1 MKKSEAGLVGPVEPV
16 RKLSIARVL
25 IAVVVTAGVV
35 VGGISGWQMY
45 SASAD
50 DSSAG
55 AWFASYVDVTATP
68 TFAFETPSTKAA
80 KQVVLSFVV
89 ASSDGACT
97 PSWGSEYT
105 LDEASASLDL
115 DRRIARLQEQGG
127 EVAVSFGGQKNQE
140 LAVTCTSVTQLAA
153 AYSAVI
159 NRYNLSTI
167 DLDIEGA
174 ALDNSAAN
182 VRRAEALAI
191 VQKQQRAEGK
201 SLAIWLTLPVTQTG
215 LAVDGQNAVRQTLA
229 EKVDLAG
236 VNAMTMDYGSSLTE
250 GTSMLQASEDAV
262 VAVQRQLGIL
272 YNEDHI
278 TLNQGTLWSK
288 IGATPMIGQN
298 DDKGEVFSL
307 ADATKFNAFLTS
319 HGVGRV
325 SEWSLNRD
333 LSCGSNYTTLTVVSD
348 SCSGVAQGTSHFSTI
363 LAAGFTGSATVDAK
377 SVTTS
382 EIVSTKSL
390 TDDPKTS
397 PYPIWASTNSYLEGT
412 KIVWHHNV
420 YVAKWWTQGDIPDN
434 PVLGSWQTPWQLV
447 GPVLKGEKPIV
458 QPTVPAGT
466 YATWDGTTVYNTGDR
481 AIFDGI
487 PYQAKWWNQG
497 ESPAAASSDPD
508 SSPWT
513 PLTVAQINQINAQLK
528 AGSTLSA
535 PGH

>member
-1 MKKSEAGLVGPVEPV
+1 MKKANSELSSGTGQAV
-16 RKLSIARVL
+16 RKLSIARLLVA
-25 IAVVVTAGVV
+25 IVVTTGVIAGGLV
-35 VGGISGWQMY
+35 GWQMY

-55 AWFASYVDVTATP
+55 SWFAGYVDVTATP
-68 TFAFETPSTKAA
+68 TFAFESPATKAA

-89 ASSDGACT
+89 ASKNGSCT
-97 PSWGSEYT
+97 PSWGAAYS
-105 LDEASASLDL
+105 LDQASASLDL

-127 EVAVSFGGQKNQE
+127 EVAVSFGGMKNQE
-140 LAVTCTSVTQLAA
+140 LAVTCTNVTQLAA
-153 AYSAVI
+153 AYSAVVD
-159 NRYNLSTI
+159 RYNLSTI
-167 DLDIEGA
+167 DLDVEGA

-201 SLAIWLTLPVTQTG
+201 SLAVWLTLPVTQTG
-215 LAVDGQNAVRQTLA
+215 LALDGQDVVRQTLA

-236 VNAMTMDYGSSLTE
+236 VNGMTMDYGTSLTE
-250 GTSMLQASEDAV
+250 GTSMLQASEDAT
-262 VAVQRQLGIL
+262 VALQRQLGIL
-272 YNEDHI
+272 YREDHI

-298 DDKGEVFSL
+298 DDAGEVFSL
-307 ADATKFNAFLTS
+307 ADATKFNAFLKS

-348 SCSGVAQGTSHFSTI
+348 SCSGVAQGSQHFSTI
-363 LAAGFTGSATVDAK
+363 LAAGFSGSATADAK

-382 EIVSTKSL
+382 EIVNTKSL
-390 TDDPKTS
+390 KDNPKTS

-420 YVAKWWTQGDIPDN
+420 YVAKWWTQGDVPDN
-434 PVLGSWQTPWQLV
+434 PVLNSWQTPWQLV
-447 GPVLKGEKPIV
+447 GPVLKGEKPVV
-458 QPTVPAGT
+458 QPSVPAGT
-466 YATWDGTTVYNTGDR
+466 YPTWDGATVYNTGDR

-497 ESPAAASSDPD
+497 DSPAAASSNPD

-513 PLTVAQINQINAQLK
+513 PLTIAQINEITTTQGDSQNAE
-528 AGSTLSA
+528 
-535 PGH
+535 

>member
-1 MKKSEAGLVGPVEPV
+1 MKKSTSRVSAVPVQPV
-16 RKLSIARVL
+16 RKLSIARLLVA
-25 IAVVVTAGVV
+25 IVVTLGVV
-35 VGGISGWQMY
+35 AGGFAGWQVY

-55 AWFASYVDVTATP
+55 ACFAGYVDVTATP
-68 TFAFETPSTKAA
+68 TFAFESPSTKAA
-80 KQVVLSFVV
+80 KQVVLSFIV
-89 ASSDGACT
+89 ASGDGACT
-97 PSWGSEYT
+97 PSWGSAYT

-127 EVAVSFGGQKNQE
+127 DVAVSFGGLKNQE

-153 AYSAVI
+153 AYSAVVD
-159 NRYNLSTI
+159 RYNLSTI

-182 VRRAEALAI
+182 VRRAQALAI

-215 LAVDGQNAVRQTLA
+215 LAVNGQDAVRQTLA
-229 EKVDLAG
+229 ENVDLAG
-236 VNAMTMDYGSSLTE
+236 VNGMTMDYGSSLTE
-250 GTSMLQASEDAV
+250 GTSMLQASEDAT
-262 VAVQRQLGIL
+262 VALQRQLGIL
-272 YNEDHI
+272 YREDHI
-278 TLNQGTLWSK
+278 TLNQGSLWSK

-307 ADATKFNAFLTS
+307 ADATKFNAFLKS
-319 HGVGRV
+319 HGAGRV

-333 LSCGSNYTTLTVVSD
+333 LSCGSNYTTLAVVSD
-348 SCSGVAQGTSHFSTI
+348 SCSGVSQGTRHFSTT
-363 LAAGFTGSATVDAK
+363 LAAGFSGSATADAK

-390 TDDPKTS
+390 VDNPKTS
-397 PYPIWASTNSYLEGT
+397 PYPVWANANSYLEGT

-420 YVAKWWTQGDIPDN
+420 YVAKWWTQGDVPDN
-434 PVLGSWQTPWQLV
+434 PVLNSWQTPWQLV
-447 GPVLKGEKPIV
+447 GPVLKGEKPVV
-458 QPTVPAGT
+458 QPSVPAGT
-466 YATWDGTTVYNTGDR
+466 YATWDGATVYNTGDR

-497 ESPAAASSDPD
+497 DSPAAASSNPD

-513 PLTVAQINQINAQLK
+513 PLTIAQINQVNGAK
-528 AGSTLSA
+528 AGA
-535 PGH
+535 QGAE